1 MKLACILIS
10 VFAAAFFAAAYQSDL
25 HNIGVIGSPD
35 GETVVAFAEK
45 SPELSYG
52 PGHENHQFA
61 AWDNGDG
68 THSVACDC
76 GIEKR
81 IDYHA
86 DNDSDG
92 SCDFCGYR

>member
-1 MKLACILIS
+1 MNLISILITM
-10 VFAAAFFAAAYQSDL
+10 FAAVFLTAAPLSDSC
-25 HNIGVIGSPD
+25 NIGVIGSPD
-35 GETVVAFAEK
+35 GETMIIAAEE
-45 SPELSYG
+45 SPALSYG

-81 IDYHA
+81 IEYHEDKDA
-86 DNDSDG
+86 DDV
-92 SCDFCGYR
+92 CDVCGYR